1 MNNRISKWF
10 LTLLLAA
17 VFAFCLPLGVL
28 AAEAATQPDKDDI
41 NASQDENIT
50 TQDNGLNLTVG
61 GVALYKD
68 GAATG
73 NTVDGAIYDA
83 STYTLTLNNYSYTAE
98 RSSTYDTGNL
108 EGIAASGWG
117 DATFTVK
124 LIGTNTINIKET
136 GSVIGAD
143 AISLGSKFAQN
154 EAPIKIEGPGT
165 LNITAISNNTVIGG
179 IGISSSNFMISD
191 ATININC
198 TGNKGWMS
206 NIETESSAAK
216 MAINNSTLNLSI
228 TGTGNEVY
236 QECGIKTGYGN
247 ISIANSTIKSTVSS
261 TTGSYKVYPSCI
273 YAGYNENDGT
283 IDGGDLSIS
292 NSNLILQSYHDAYSI
307 NTAKKP
313 TFSGTAYFYGGSDG
327 PTTQLSADTF
337 VSADGTGRY
346 CTNHKYSQ
354 IATHKIGAKDI
365 SAISMAA
372 APTKTTY
379 TVADKLDVSGGKL
392 NVTYDD
398 GSTDSVA
405 LTDTMCSGY
414 DPTRIGTQTVTVTYE
429 GKTTSFNVT
438 VNAKSDGPSVLYQTH
453 IQNIGWNQGWK
464 IDGDET
470 GTHGQSLRLEAI
482 QVKLS
487 NAKVSGSVQ
496 YKTHIQNKGWETNWS
511 NDGAVSGTSGQ
522 GLRLEAI
529 QIQLTGEMANQ
540 YDIYYRVHAQNFGW
554 LGWAKNGESAGTA
567 GYAYRLEAI
576 QIQLVKKGSA
586 APGSTDNAF
595 KQPLV
600 SYQTHVQNVGWQN
613 YVNDGAV
620 SGTEGQSLRL
630 EGIKVNLASQPYTG
644 SIQYKTHIQNLGW
657 ETSWH
662 ANGDMSGTQGQS
674 LRLEAIQI
682 QLTGEM
688 AGHYDVYY
696 RVHAQNFG
704 DLGWAKNGESAGT
717 AGYGYRL
724 EAIQIQLVT
733 KGGAAPG
740 STDQAFVQR

>member
-1 MNNRISKWF
+1 
-10 LTLLLAA
+10 
-17 VFAFCLPLGVL
+17 LGVCSWSDYTINL
-28 AAEAATQPDKDDI
+28 INSNINVNLYNTNNVVPRYHSCGVSGYIKMADSNIIVQNYTNQYGIITIDDI
-41 NASQDENIT
+41 NSDEN
-50 TQDNGLNLTVG
+50 
-61 GVALYKD
+61 
-68 GAATG
+68 
-73 NTVDGAIYDA
+73 
-83 STYTLTLNNYSYTAE
+83 
-98 RSSTYDTGNL
+98 
-108 EGIAASGWG
+108 
-117 DATFTVK
+117 
-124 LIGTNTINIKET
+124 
-136 GSVIGAD
+136 
-143 AISLGSKFAQN
+143 
-154 EAPIKIEGPGT
+154 
-165 LNITAISNNTVIGG
+165 
-179 IGISSSNFMISD
+179 
-191 ATININC
+191 
-198 TGNKGWMS
+198 
-206 NIETESSAAK
+206 
-216 MAINNSTLNLSI
+216 
-228 TGTGNEVY
+228 VY
-236 QECGIKTGYGN
+236 Y
-247 ISIANSTIKSTVSS
+247 
-261 TTGSYKVYPSCI
+261 
-273 YAGYNENDGT
+273 
-283 IDGGDLSIS
+283 
-292 NSNLILQSYHDAYSI
+292 
-307 NTAKKP
+307 
-313 TFSGTAYFYGGSDG
+313 YGGENG
-327 PTTQLSADTF
+327 PSSQLSADQFFTSGDF
-337 VSADGTGRY
+337 KFS
-346 CTNHKYSQ
+346 NHKYSQ
-354 IATHKIGAKDI
+354 ITAKPGSVTPTPTPQNIPVTGITLSQTDVTLKKGETIPITATVSPDNATNKDVVWIIGSTSVATYSNGVIKATGAGTSYIRCTAKDGSGVYADCKVTVTEKKI
-365 SAISMAA
+365 TSLAMAN

-405 LTDTMCSGY
+405 LTDAMCSGY

-464 IDGDET
+464 IDGDEA

-511 NDGAVSGTSGQ
+511 SDGAVSGTSGQ

-529 QIQLTGEMANQ
+529 QIQLTGEIANQ

-576 QIQLVKKGSA
+576 QIQLVKKGGA

-630 EGIKVNLASQPYTG
+630 EGIKVNLASQPFTG

-688 AGHYDVYY
+688 ADHYDMYY